1 MKLKINKG
9 RENKFY
15 VSLMAF
21 VIISFLIIFTSKLWM
36 YDDNPIKQT
45 PFNKDILG
53 LEQTTLILKKWHY
66 NPEKGFMEVF
76 LETRHTGSDNV
87 RPTFAFAAKASKTL
101 ESYPVKII
109 YQKDNQFVLHISEVP
124 HNYTVIGLFVKEIRD
139 QKILESEARDK
150 LFAEKGAVDPSAT
163 LDLPQPKEK
172 IIVGDYRKISADKT
186 LKEMAQVVY
195 EEEFIALEIEQ
206 IVKKINTLEKEQIPL
221 QDDIIASIQNEMKQ
235 LESELVYKTEDE
247 IQEVRLQLV
256 KKKTAIEN
264 VNVKKEEYKNRLL
277 EMQNKKKKLQEKIEM
292 IRSGEKKKDAAED
305 TSL

>member
-109 YQKDNQFVLHISEVP
+109 YQKDNQYVLHISEVP
-124 HNYTVIGLFVKEIRD
+124 QNYTVIGLFVKEIRD

-206 IVKKINTLEKEQIPL
+206 IVKKINTLEKKQIPL

-247 IQEVRLQLV
+247 KQEVRLQLV

-264 VNVKKEEYKNRLL
+264 VNEKKEEYKNRLL

-292 IRSGEKKKDAAED
+292 IRSGEMKKDAAED

>member
-21 VIISFLIIFTSKLWM
+21 VIISFLVIFTSKLWM

-45 PFNKDILG
+45 PFNKDVIG

-66 NPEKGFMEVF
+66 NPEKGFMEVL
-76 LETRHTGSDNV
+76 LETRYTGSDNV
-87 RPTFAFAAKASKTL
+87 KPTFAFAAKASKTL

-124 HNYTVIGLFVKEIRD
+124 QNYSVIGLFVKEIRD
-139 QKILESEARDK
+139 KKILESEARDK
-150 LFAEKGAVDPSAT
+150 LFAEKGAVDPSAV

-172 IIVGDYRKISADKT
+172 IIVGDYRKISEDKT
-186 LKEMAQVVY
+186 LKEKTEIAYQ
-195 EEEFIALEIEQ
+195 EEFIALEIEQ
-206 IVKKINTLEKEQIPL
+206 IVKKIHTLEKEQLPL

-247 IQEVRLQLV
+247 KKEVHLQLV

-264 VNVKKEEYKNRLL
+264 VNEKKKEYQNNLL
-277 EMQNKKKKLQEKIEM
+277 ELQNKRKKLQQKIEM
-292 IRSGEKKKDAAED
+292 IRSGEKKKEAAKDA
-305 TSL
+305 SV

>member
-1 MKLKINKG
+1 
-9 RENKFY
+9 
-15 VSLMAF
+15 
-21 VIISFLIIFTSKLWM
+21 
-36 YDDNPIKQT
+36 
-45 PFNKDILG
+45 
-53 LEQTTLILKKWHY
+53 
-66 NPEKGFMEVF
+66 
-76 LETRHTGSDNV
+76 
-87 RPTFAFAAKASKTL
+87 
-101 ESYPVKII
+101 
-109 YQKDNQFVLHISEVP
+109 VP
-124 HNYTVIGLFVKEIRD
+124 QNYTVIGLFVKEIRD

-206 IVKKINTLEKEQIPL
+206 IIKKINTLEKEQIPL
-221 QDDIIASIQNEMKQ
+221 QDDIIASIENEMKQ

-247 IQEVRLQLV
+247 KQEVRLQLV

-264 VNVKKEEYKNRLL
+264 VNEKKEEYKNRLL

-292 IRSGEKKKDAAED
+292 IRSGEKKKYAAED
-305 TSL
+305 ESV

>member
-1 MKLKINKG
+1 VKLKINKG

-21 VIISFLIIFTSKLWM
+21 VIISFLVIFTSKLWM

-45 PFNKDILG
+45 PFNKDVIG

-66 NPEKGFMEVF
+66 NPEKGFMEVL
-76 LETRHTGSDNV
+76 LETRYTGSDNV
-87 RPTFAFAAKASKTL
+87 KPTFAFAAKASKTL

-124 HNYTVIGLFVKEIRD
+124 QNYSVIGLFVKEIRD
-139 QKILESEARDK
+139 KKILESEARDK
-150 LFAEKGAVDPSAT
+150 LFAEKGAVDPSAV

-172 IIVGDYRKISADKT
+172 IIVGDYRKISEDKT
-186 LKEMAQVVY
+186 LKEKTEIAYQ
-195 EEEFIALEIEQ
+195 EEFIALEIEQ
-206 IVKKINTLEKEQIPL
+206 IVKKIHTLEKEQLPL

-247 IQEVRLQLV
+247 KKEVHLQLV

-264 VNVKKEEYKNRLL
+264 VNEKKKEYQNNLL
-277 EMQNKKKKLQEKIEM
+277 ELQNKRKKLQQKIEM
-292 IRSGEKKKDAAED
+292 IRSGEKKKYAAED
-305 TSL
+305 ESV

>member
-124 HNYTVIGLFVKEIRD
+124 QNYTVIGLFVKEIRD

-150 LFAEKGAVDPSAT
+150 LFAEKGAVDPSST

-247 IQEVRLQLV
+247 KQEVRLQLV

-264 VNVKKEEYKNRLL
+264 VNEKKEEYKNRLL

-292 IRSGEKKKDAAED
+292 IRSGEMKKDAAED

>member
-53 LEQTTLILKKWHY
+53 LEQTTLMLKKWHY

-109 YQKDNQFVLHISEVP
+109 YQKDNQYVLHISEVP
-124 HNYTVIGLFVKEIRD
+124 QNYTVIGLFVKEIRD

-206 IVKKINTLEKEQIPL
+206 IVKKINTLEKKQIPL

-247 IQEVRLQLV
+247 KQEVRLQLV

-264 VNVKKEEYKNRLL
+264 VNEKKEEYKNRLL

-292 IRSGEKKKDAAED
+292 IRSGEMKKDAAED

>member
-21 VIISFLIIFTSKLWM
+21 VIISFLVIFTSKLWM

-45 PFNKDILG
+45 PFNKDVIG
-53 LEQTTLILKKWHY
+53 LEQTTLILKEWHY
-66 NPEKGFMEVF
+66 NPEKGFMEVL

-87 RPTFAFAAKASKTL
+87 KPTFAFAAKASKTL

-124 HNYTVIGLFVKEIRD
+124 QNYSVIGLFVKEIRD
-139 QKILESEARDK
+139 KKILESEARDK
-150 LFAEKGAVDPSAT
+150 LFAEKGAVDPSAV

-172 IIVGDYRKISADKT
+172 IIVGDYRKISEDKT
-186 LKEMAQVVY
+186 LKEKTEIAYQ
-195 EEEFIALEIEQ
+195 EEFIALEIEQ
-206 IVKKINTLEKEQIPL
+206 IVKNIHTLEKEQLPL

-247 IQEVRLQLV
+247 KKEVRLQLV

-264 VNVKKEEYKNRLL
+264 VNEKKKEYQNNLL
-277 EMQNKKKKLQEKIEM
+277 ELQNKRKKLQQKIEM
-292 IRSGEKKKDAAED
+292 IRSGEKKKEAAKDA
-305 TSL
+305 SV